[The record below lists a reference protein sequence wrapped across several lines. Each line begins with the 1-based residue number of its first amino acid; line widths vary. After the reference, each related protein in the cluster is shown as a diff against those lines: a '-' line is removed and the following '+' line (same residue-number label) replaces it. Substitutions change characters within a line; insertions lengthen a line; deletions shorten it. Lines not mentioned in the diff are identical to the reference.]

1 MKTQVRRIT
10 YAIRAPMPV
19 AKRHF
24 VTRQDILAMAIML
37 AEARAAALRP
47 NYPLRAAASV
57 SFPRPAMTKR
67 QRRQG

>member
-1 MKTQVRRIT
+1 
-10 YAIRAPMPV
+10 MPV